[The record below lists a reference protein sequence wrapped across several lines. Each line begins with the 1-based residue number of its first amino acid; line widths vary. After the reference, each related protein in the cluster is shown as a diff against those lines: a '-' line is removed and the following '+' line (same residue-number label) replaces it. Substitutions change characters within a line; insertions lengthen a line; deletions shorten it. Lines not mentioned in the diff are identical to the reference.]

1 MPKTFIR
8 GEFRGQANMDE
19 ALKAGD
25 ETEARFI
32 ELLESRGYKA
42 YEPGALDHSPYFID
56 VIGVKGGREVTFQV
70 KGRNRPGRHKD
81 LFDDNFVTIEL
92 TNVLGEMGWVHGKAM
107 YLAKRVRKGVNVYRM
122 ATLRDFV
129 KSRVGEKVATSL
141 IDTYVRG
148 VPYKKYTR
156 PGRKDE
162 IVYASSSDIERYF
175 TAQGESIYFYPWVEP
190 LD

>member
-8 GEFRGQANMDE
+8 GEFRGQTNMDE

-42 YEPGALDHSPYFID
+42 YEPEDLDHSPYFID

-81 LFDDNFVTIEL
+81 FDDNFVTLEL
-92 TNVLGEMGWVHGKAM
+92 TNVVGEKGWVHGEAR
-107 YLAKRVRKGVNVYRM
+107 YLVKEVKKGFAVYRM
-122 ATLRDFV
+122 ITLRDFV
-129 KSRVGEKVATSL
+129 KSRVGEEVATSL
-141 IDTYVRG
+141 IDTYEG
-148 VPYKKYTR
+148 NGGLYKKYTR

-162 IVYASSSDIERYF
+162 IVYASSSDIEKYF
-175 TAQGESIYFYPWVEP
+175 TAQGERIYFYPWVEP

>member
-1 MPKTFIR
+1 MSVQKIVKLPKFW
-8 GEFRGQANMDE
+8 
-19 ALKAGD
+19 D

-32 ELLESRGYKA
+32 ELLESRGYEV
-42 YEPGALDHSPYFID
+42 YESEGLDHSPIFID
-56 VIGVKGGREVTFQV
+56 VVGRKNGREVTFQV

-81 LFDDNFVTIEL
+81 FDDNFVTLEL
-92 TNVLGEMGWVHGKAM
+92 TNVLGEKGWVHGKAM

-162 IVYASSSDIERYF
+162 IVYASNSDIERYF
-175 TAQGESIYFYPWVEP
+175 TYQGESIYFYPWVEP